1 MIEHVTANWELY
13 IAAVGAFLGLA
24 MAITKLTTTKK
35 DDEIVGRVKD
45 TFDSLTKK
53 SE

>member
-1 MIEHVTANWELY
+1 MIEHVTTNWELY
-13 IAAVGAFLGLA
+13 VAAVGALIGLA
-24 MAITKLTTTKK
+24 VAIAKLTPTKK